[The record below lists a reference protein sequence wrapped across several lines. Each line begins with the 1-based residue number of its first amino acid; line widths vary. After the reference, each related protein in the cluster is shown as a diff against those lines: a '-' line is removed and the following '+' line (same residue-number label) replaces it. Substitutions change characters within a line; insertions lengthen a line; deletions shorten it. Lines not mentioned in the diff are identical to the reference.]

1 MVTDLKKLMYLIEK
15 ESIELACFS
24 RSQQETKHSNRLTR
38 PATELGLN
46 VQEVGECEREKELE
60 YLIHQFLTWLGDPD
74 SVLVGMEKVP
84 VGGANWAVSNITS

>member
-1 MVTDLKKLMYLIEK
+1 MVTDLKKLMYLIER
-15 ESIELACFS
+15 ESIELACLS

-60 YLIHQFLTWLGDPD
+60 YLIHQFSYL
-74 SVLVGMEKVP
+74 GMEKVP